1 MAGQIQLATKMDLP
15 LFFQGKDFLTT
26 PVKSAMTIL
35 GYEMSEAKLGVPTL
49 SGPGLKQ

>member
-15 LFFQGKDFLTT
+15 LFFQGEDFLTT

-35 GYEMSEAKLGVPTL
+35 GYEMSEANLGVPTM